1 MARTSKKN
9 EFHKG
14 FVRGMQDAFDRCIFL
29 STLES
34 VEAHKTIAIRASE
47 RYLPAWVEYRADIK
61 SLDDAYT
68 CGLNEGE
75 QAWKDDNEMDEVAKM
90 AKVSI
95 VTNS

>member
-1 MARTSKKN
+1 MARASKKN
-9 EFHKG
+9 EFRKG

-29 STLES
+29 STLEI
-34 VEAHKTIAIRASE
+34 VEAHKSIVIKASA
-47 RYLPAWVEYRADIK
+47 RYLSAWVEYRADIK
-61 SLDDAYT
+61 RSEDAYT

-95 VTNS
+95 ATNS